1 MHTVTRHLSH
11 SLWLLALVALVLVG
25 CNNADG
31 SEGEA
36 EDAQAQRQIRVETLL
51 LEPSRFE
58 DIIELTGTVEALND
72 AALSAQ
78 ASGTVEYLA
87 DLGTALPRG
96 GVVARLDRGQVRAAV
111 QQAEAQVEAAQAQFD
126 LAQDNFERQEPLYRD
141 SIISALEFENV
152 RAQRNQAR
160 ASLRQAEAALAQAQ
174 ERLDDTVIR
183 APFAGIVEE
192 RFIEAGEQ
200 IVPGQR
206 VARVVS
212 TERVRVNTGVP
223 ERYASEI
230 EVGTPVRMNF
240 KAYGDV
246 ERQGRVTFAGS
257 TINPQSRT
265 FPVEIEVDNPNGRLK
280 PEMVAQL
287 YVSRAVLDSALV
299 VPRSAIIRDENGNSV
314 FVVNRTDSIP
324 TAERHRLT
332 LGPNYAGKAVVEEG
346 LQAGDEVVVLGQNNL
361 TEGDPLNVVDQYTRV
376 DASGVPLKEST
387 DQPTL

>member
-1 MHTVTRHLSH
+1 MPIQPQHLSH
-11 SLWLLALVALVLVG
+11 SFWLLALAALVMIG

-31 SEGEA
+31 SDSEA
-36 EDAQAQRQIRVETLL
+36 ESATTQRQIRVETLL

-58 DIIELTGTVEALND
+58 DVIELTGTVEALND

-87 DLGTALPRG
+87 DLGTALSRG
-96 GVVARLDRGQVRAAV
+96 GVVARLDQGQVRAAV

-126 LAQDNFERQEPLYRD
+126 LAQDNFQRQEPRYRD

-212 TERVRVNTGVP
+212 TG
-223 ERYASEI
+223 
-230 EVGTPVRMNF
+230 M
-240 KAYGDV
+240 
-246 ERQGRVTFAGS
+246 
-257 TINPQSRT
+257 
-265 FPVEIEVDNPNGRLK
+265 
-280 PEMVAQL
+280 
-287 YVSRAVLDSALV
+287 
-299 VPRSAIIRDENGNSV
+299 
-314 FVVNRTDSIP
+314 
-324 TAERHRLT
+324 
-332 LGPNYAGKAVVEEG
+332 
-346 LQAGDEVVVLGQNNL
+346 
-361 TEGDPLNVVDQYTRV
+361 
-376 DASGVPLKEST
+376 
-387 DQPTL
+387 

>member
-1 MHTVTRHLSH
+1 MPIQPRHFSH

-31 SEGEA
+31 SNGEA
-36 EDAQAQRQIRVETLL
+36 ESTTTQRQIRVETLL

-87 DLGTALPRG
+87 DLGTTLSRG
-96 GVVARLDRGQVRAAV
+96 GVVARLDQGQVRAAV

-126 LAQDNFERQEPLYRD
+126 LAQDNFQRQEPLYRD

-183 APFAGIVEE
+183 APFAGVVEE

-240 KAYGDV
+240 QAYGTLD
-246 ERQGRVTFAGS
+246 RQGRVTFAGS

-265 FPVEIEVDNPNGRLK
+265 FPVEIEVDNPESRLK

-332 LGPNYAGKAVVEEG
+332 LGPNYAGKAVVEDG
-346 LQAGDEVVVLGQNNL
+346 LQAGDEVIVLGQNNL

-376 DASGVPLKEST
+376 DASGVPLKASD
-387 DQPTL
+387 DQPSL

>member
-1 MHTVTRHLSH
+1 MPIRTRHLSH
-11 SLWLLALVALVLVG
+11 SLWLLALVALVAMG

-31 SEGEA
+31 SNGEENGAPA
-36 EDAQAQRQIRVETLL
+36 ERQIRVETLL

-58 DIIELTGTVEALND
+58 DVIELTGTVEALND
-72 AALSAQ
+72 ANLSAQ

-96 GVVARLDRGQVRAAV
+96 GVVARLDQGQVRAAV
-111 QQAEAQVEAAQAQFD
+111 QQAEAQVEVAQAQYD

-160 ASLRQAEAALAQAQ
+160 ASLRQAQAALAQAQ
-174 ERLDDTVIR
+174 ERLDDTIIR
-183 APFAGIVEE
+183 APFPGIVEE

-240 KAYGDV
+240 KAYGTL

-265 FPVEIEVDNPNGRLK
+265 FPVEIEVNNPEGRLK

-299 VPRSAIIRDENGNSV
+299 VPRSAIIRDERGNSV

-376 DASGVPLKEST
+376 DASGVPLKENT
-387 DQPTL
+387 DQPAL